1 MRALGGGL
9 IITLGYPDGS
19 DGKESSCKAEDL
31 GLIPGLGRSPGE
43 GHGHPLQ
50 HSGWENPMNRGV
62 HGILQARILEWVSI
76 SFSRESAQP
85 RIEPRSPA
93 LQADSI
99 MPLVVTSQTTH
110 LHPGPCFRV
119 SWGIPTNTV
128 FEKVLLVAMGC
139 WVEGGERPVREVL
152 VIQVKEAGGLG

>member
-31 GLIPGLGRSPGE
+31 GLIPGLGRSPGD
-43 GHGHPLQ
+43 
-50 HSGWENPMNRGV
+50 
-62 HGILQARILEWVSI
+62 GILQARILEWVSI

-93 LQADSI
+93 LKADSI
-99 MPLVVTSQTTH
+99 MLLVITSQTTH

-128 FEKVLLVAMGC
+128 FEKVLVTMGC
-139 WVEGGERPVREVL
+139 
-152 VIQVKEAGGLG
+152 